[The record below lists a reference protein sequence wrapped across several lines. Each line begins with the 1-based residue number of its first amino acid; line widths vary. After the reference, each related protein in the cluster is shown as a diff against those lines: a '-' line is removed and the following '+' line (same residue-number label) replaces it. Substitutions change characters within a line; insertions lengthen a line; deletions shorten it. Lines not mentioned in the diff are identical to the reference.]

1 MEVRDTVICIRIRIK
16 RDVLK
21 FTVIVMVIMAII
33 ILSVSLKISRTIED
47 IEHLRG

>member
-1 MEVRDTVICIRIRIK
+1 MEVRDTTICTHIRING
-16 RDVLK
+16 DVHK

-47 IEHLRG
+47 TEHPRG